1 MNDIQTI
8 IDRLTEN
15 DRITR
20 KFNEI
25 ESSILTILNFKDL
38 FEVLLNEIQEKFSI
52 PSVWITMI
60 DKSEISSLI
69 KSLETSNILKERMNI
84 VPREVFTELFG
95 PKWTCILANT
105 DLKRYFR
112 LLPPKQKFFI
122 KSLAVI
128 PLSLDGEV
136 IGCLNLADFSE
147 KRFQPGIDTSLL
159 DQLAVKVS
167 LCLSNVTAHEKLK
180 FLAYYDPLT
189 GLPNR
194 RVMEAALSREF
205 SRSRRYKTPMSLAFL
220 DLDGFKKVNDTH
232 GHACGDRLL
241 KCIAED
247 LTRLSRDCDLVTRYA
262 GDEFVLI
269 LPQTSAINAE
279 WMLHRHIKRRS
290 SQPIE
295 INGLTLM
302 ISFSY
307 GVASTEETAIED
319 ADGMLKLADQRL
331 YQAKRKLAN

>member
-1 MNDIQTI
+1 MNDIQAI
-8 IDRLTEN
+8 IDRLKEN
-15 DRITR
+15 DAITQ

-69 KSLETSNILKERMNI
+69 KSLETSSILKERMNI
-84 VPREVFTELFG
+84 VAREVLAELFG
-95 PKWTCILANT
+95 SQWTCILANT

-122 KSLAVI
+122 KSLAII
-128 PLSLDGEV
+128 PLALDGEV

-167 LCLSNVTAHEKLK
+167 LCLSNVTAHEKLR
-180 FLAYYDPLT
+180 FLAYHDPLT

-194 RVMEAALSREF
+194 RVMETVLAREF
-205 SRSRRYKTPMSLAFL
+205 SRSRRYKTPLSLVFI
-220 DLDGFKKVNDTH
+220 DLDGFKTINDAH

-241 KCIAED
+241 KHVAAY
-247 LTRLSRDCDLVTRYA
+247 LTDMSRDCDLVTRYA

-269 LPQTSAINAE
+269 LPQTNAINAE
-279 WMLHRHIKRRS
+279 RMLHRHIKRLA
-290 SQPIE
+290 QEPMQAE
-295 INGLTLM
+295 GLMLAV
-302 ISFSY
+302 SFSY
-307 GVASTEETAIED
+307 GLASTEETAIED
-319 ADGMLKLADQRL
+319 ADKMLKLADQRL
-331 YQAKRKLAN
+331 YQAKRRMAN